1 MILTHDAPARIK
13 QFMNLNEKD
22 TALGFLHQFL
32 QRLSELEQFQM
43 WYFGR
48 YHKDKAI
55 PPRYRAMFKD
65 VVPVELPSQKDS
77 SKDKK

>member
-1 MILTHDAPARIK
+1 
-13 QFMNLNEKD
+13 MNLNEKD

-55 PPRYRAMFKD
+55 PPRYPGY
-65 VVPVELPSQKDS
+65 V
-77 SKDKK
+77 